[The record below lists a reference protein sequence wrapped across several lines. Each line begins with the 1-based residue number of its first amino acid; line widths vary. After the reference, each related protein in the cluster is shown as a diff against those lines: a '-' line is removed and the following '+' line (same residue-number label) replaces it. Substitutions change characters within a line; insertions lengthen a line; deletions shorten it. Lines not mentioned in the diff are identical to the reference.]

1 MRKCLLVIFSDFLM
15 EDFFF
20 DPLLDTTVL
29 TDVAGLLTNS
39 QEKINHKTHFN
50 VGFFAF
56 KSHLLV

>member
-39 QEKINHKTHFN
+39 QEKINLSFHKPQNT
-50 VGFFAF
+50 
-56 KSHLLV
+56 L